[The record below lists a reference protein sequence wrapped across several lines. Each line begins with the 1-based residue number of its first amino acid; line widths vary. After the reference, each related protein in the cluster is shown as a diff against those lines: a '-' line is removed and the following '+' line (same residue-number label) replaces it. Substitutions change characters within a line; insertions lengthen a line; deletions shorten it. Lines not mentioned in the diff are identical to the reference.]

1 MTDAANVDE
10 WDEGRE
16 AAALVVTK
24 ANEAPLG
31 TLADLNDGVT
41 TVYGLDAHQFHPW
54 GRNT

>member
-1 MTDAANVDE
+1 VTNIDE
-10 WDEGRE
+10 WDQQRE
-16 AAALVVTK
+16 DAAETVTK